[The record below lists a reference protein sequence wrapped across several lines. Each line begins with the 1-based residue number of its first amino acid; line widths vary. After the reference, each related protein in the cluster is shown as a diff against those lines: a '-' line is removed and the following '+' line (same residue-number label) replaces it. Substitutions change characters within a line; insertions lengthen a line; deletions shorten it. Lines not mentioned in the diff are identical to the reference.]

1 MLVSAGNGL
10 AKVGT
15 GTPKIGT
22 VIGKAIE
29 NKVDED
35 KGYVEVMVGRL

>member
-1 MLVSAGNGL
+1 L
-10 AKVGT
+10 AKVVT

-29 NKVDED
+29 NKVDDGE
-35 KGYVEVMVGRL
+35 GFVEVMVGRI